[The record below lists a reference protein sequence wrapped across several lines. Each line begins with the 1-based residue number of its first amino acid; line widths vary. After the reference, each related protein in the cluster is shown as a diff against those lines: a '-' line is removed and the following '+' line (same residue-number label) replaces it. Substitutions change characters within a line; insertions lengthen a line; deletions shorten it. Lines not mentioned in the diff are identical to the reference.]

1 MANLFENRLVK
12 ILLRN
17 SAIAVAKAY
26 RLVNRSDIAPFE
38 KLEAISK
45 LKVDG
50 KLLRLYATEAEAIMT
65 GRFIDILKIYKAED
79 FPVKNV
85 EKINNE
91 LTNCIATSIS
101 NLGPRET
108 EEKCSRLHQVPKDY
122 VRTLIHEYTHWYK
135 LAGTRTG
142 RIIEKFSW
150 KERIDS
156 MSFTHLIYDKIN
168 LGEIVGEHFARI
180 DKADIIGKGL
190 SENDAKKILK
200 EKISN
205 RINDLAKNIKVIKYF
220 LSTIEDLI
228 ILINIGSI
236 ISVFI
241 EPATWALV
249 EDDSYFENN
258 INNYFTDKIMKKYAQ
273 QVYEE
278 SKKLG
283 SYEEVVNRVKRVLQ
297 IDLTQYSNKDLDD
310 NSNKDLDDNSNKD
323 LDDNS
328 NKDLDDNSNKD
339 LDDIFK
345 DMYEKFTKG
354 NSNSDVS
361 FSNIPLISV
370 LVDLIIDY
378 RKKPYE
384 KEKINII
391 TSYLLRNE
399 DTLQYIWKILFK
411 YKGVLARPSLPSV
424 CSNLEYGGRLIGG
437 CFNPDVGITGDKPV
451 KRPFGSLE
459 EIVGNLALSLKPA
472 LILAYLYSTDVAD
485 YKRAVQKI
493 AERLKYSGTDDF
505 TKIAI
510 DEIKDLKIQLNN
522 DMFYNTTTE
531 ICLNKDD
538 KVACEEIGK
547 FLKEFLRY
555 WIYIVLRLGRAQEM
569 LPNRHGIFIF

>member
-91 LTNCIATSIS
+91 LTICIAASIS

-108 EEKCSRLHQVPKDY
+108 EEQCSRLHQVPKDY
-122 VRTLIHEYTHWYK
+122 VHTLIHEYTHWYM

-190 SENDAKKILK
+190 SESDAKKILK

-228 ILINIGSI
+228 ILYNIGSI
-236 ISVFI
+236 DSVFI

-249 EDDSYFENN
+249 EDDSYSKNN
-258 INNYFTDKIMKKYAQ
+258 INIYFTDEIMKKYAQ
-273 QVYEE
+273 QVYDE

-297 IDLTQYSNKDLDD
+297 IDLTQYLNNKDL
-310 NSNKDLDDNSNKD
+310 N
-323 LDDNS
+323 
-328 NKDLDDNSNKD
+328 
-339 LDDIFK
+339 DILE
-345 DMYEKFTKG
+345 DMYKKFTKD

-361 FSNIPLISV
+361 FSNTPLISV
-370 LVDLIIDY
+370 LIGLIIDY
-378 RKKPYE
+378 SKKPYE
-384 KEKINII
+384 KEKIDII
-391 TSYLLRNE
+391 TSYLLRNKE
-399 DTLQYIWKILFK
+399 TLQYIWKILFK
-411 YKGVLARPSLPSV
+411 YKGVLALPSLPSV
-424 CSNLEYGGRLIGG
+424 CSDLEYEGRLIGG

-472 LILAYLYSTDVAD
+472 LILAYLYSLDNKTD

-493 AERLKYSGTDDF
+493 AERLKYSGIDDF
-505 TKIAI
+505 TNIAI

-522 DMFYNTTTE
+522 EIFYNKTIE
-531 ICLNKDD
+531 NCLNKD
-538 KVACEEIGK
+538 KKEACEKIGE

-555 WIYIVLRLGRAQEM
+555 WIYIVLRLGRAQER

>member
-91 LTNCIATSIS
+91 LTICIAASIS
-101 NLGPRET
+101 NLRPRET
-108 EEKCSRLHQVPKDY
+108 EEQCSRLHQVPKDY
-122 VRTLIHEYTHWYK
+122 VRTLIHEYTHWYE

-150 KERIDS
+150 KERIDG

-190 SENDAKKILK
+190 SESDAKKILK

-228 ILINIGSI
+228 ILYNIGSI

-241 EPATWALV
+241 EPSTWALV
-249 EDDSYFENN
+249 EDDSYFKNN
-258 INNYFTDKIMKKYAQ
+258 INNYFTDKTMKKYAQ
-273 QVYEE
+273 RVYHF
-278 SKKLG
+278 SRRLS
-283 SYEEVVNRVKRVLQ
+283 SYEEVVNRVRRVLQ
-297 IDLTQYSNKDLDD
+297 IDLTQYLNKDLND
-310 NSNKDLDDNSNKD
+310 NLNKDLNDN
-323 LDDNS
+323 L
-328 NKDLDDNSNKD
+328 
-339 LDDIFK
+339 K
-345 DMYEKFTKG
+345 DMYKKFTKD

-361 FSNIPLISV
+361 FSNTSLRSV
-370 LVDLIIDY
+370 LIGLINDY
-378 RKKPYE
+378 SKKPYE
-384 KEKINII
+384 KEKIDII

-399 DTLQYIWKILFK
+399 ETLQYIWKILFK

-424 CSNLEYGGRLIGG
+424 CSNLEYEGRLIGG

-472 LILAYLYSTDVAD
+472 LILAYLYSLDNKTD

-493 AERLKYSGTDDF
+493 AERLKYSGIDDF

-510 DEIKDLKIQLNN
+510 DEIKDLKIQLNK
-522 DMFYNTTTE
+522 E
-531 ICLNKDD
+531 IFDNITIEKCLNNDD
-538 KVACEEIGK
+538 EVVCEKIGE